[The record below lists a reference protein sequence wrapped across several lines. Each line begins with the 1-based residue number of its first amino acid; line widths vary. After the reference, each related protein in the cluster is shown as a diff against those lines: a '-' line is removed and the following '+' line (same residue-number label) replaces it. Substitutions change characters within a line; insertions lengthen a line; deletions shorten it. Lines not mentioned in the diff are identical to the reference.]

1 MAQIIGIFRIGRDA
15 ELRYTQGGEPVA
27 SLALAY
33 NYGQKGQ
40 DGNKPSQWIEA
51 SMWGKRAEAMAQYL
65 KKGGQIYAVISD
77 PHIETYE
84 KRGGGEGFKL
94 VGKVS
99 EIEFAGGSRGAGDGQ
114 SGGKQQDS
122 GYQPAPQRQGGG
134 GASSKPRP
142 TFDDLGDDIPFAS
155 CAIEDDVIGRKLGR
169 RIRRAA

>member
-1 MAQIIGIFRIGRDA
+1 MAQITGIFRIGRDA

-27 SLALAY
+27 SMALAY

-40 DGNKPSQWIEA
+40 DGHKPSQWIEA

-77 PHIETYE
+77 PHIETYK
-84 KRGGGEGFKL
+84 KRDGGEGFKL

-99 EIEFAGGSRGAGDGQ
+99 EVEFAGGGRGAGDSQ
-114 SGGKQQDS
+114 SGGS
-122 GYQPAPQRQGGG
+122 QPVPQRQGGG
-134 GASSKPRP
+134 GPKPS
-142 TFDDLGDDIPFAS
+142 FDDLGDDIPFAS
-155 CAIEDDVIGRKLGR
+155 CAIEDDVIGRKLER